1 MSQGNWKSS
10 NIKAFAIGAT
20 VGALVAIVMPD
31 DWSNLAYSPWYISWF
46 VFPSFLVF
54 ASICLVTLTDFVS
67 NDGANPYWL
76 KALWVLSGALVMG
89 VYGLGV
95 SVLARIVKRF
105 RSSSGSRRE

>member
-1 MSQGNWKSS
+1 
-10 NIKAFAIGAT
+10 
-20 VGALVAIVMPD
+20 
-31 DWSNLAYSPWYISWF
+31 
-46 VFPSFLVF
+46 
-54 ASICLVTLTDFVS
+54 LTDFVS
-67 NDGANPYWL
+67 NDGANPYWF

>member
-1 MSQGNWKSS
+1 MSQGYWSSS
-10 NIKAFAIGAT
+10 NVKASAIGAV
-20 VGALVAIVMPD
+20 VGAFATIVMPE
-31 DWSNLAYSPWYISWF
+31 DWANLAYSPWYMGWF

-76 KALWVLSGALVMG
+76 RTLWVLSGALVMG
-89 VYGLGV
+89 AYGLGV
-95 SVLARIVKRF
+95 SVLANVVKRF